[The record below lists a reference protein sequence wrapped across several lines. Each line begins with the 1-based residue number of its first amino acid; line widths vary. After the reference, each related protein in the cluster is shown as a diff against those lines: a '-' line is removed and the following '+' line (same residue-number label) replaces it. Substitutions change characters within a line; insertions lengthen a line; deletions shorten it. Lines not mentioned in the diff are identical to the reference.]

1 MKCLNILQWLPMVAV
16 GAFFYGCQQM
26 EDAQWSDDE
35 YGTLKVETRTVEN
48 VEVPYPMSLYAFSSS
63 GDCVDTQTIEDEDEK
78 LQMDLPSGNYRIVA
92 VAGYGSGYVLPSVE
106 DWEDEITVA
115 EDEIPETPLMMGM
128 ADIKIDTEV
137 ENKLKINLSYSVAAM
152 DVALSGVPD
161 DVKSVEVTVS
171 PFYSSVNLKGEYQDS
186 GSSLCLTCSLDEEGQ
201 WVSPLCYVFPGSSDE
216 TVLSIALK
224 MKDGTKSTYGYV
236 WKDAPQANKPYHL
249 KGSYAEGLMLDGSF
263 VVQGWGEAEEVKF
276 GFGSG
281 TQNKD
286 ENGSTSDTGDIP
298 EIGSFWKA
306 GLVIEVGEADETGVD
321 VLLMSLDE
329 WYALTS
335 HIEELLAEYSLNG
348 ISGWRLPTHE
358 EAKRLKDAY
367 GGDDL
372 DLLNDF
378 IWAYNSKLIGLDL
391 EERYLCT
398 KSDVYNSFSF
408 KDNTV
413 IREAGAKTT
422 YSVRLVKSFRIEF

>member
-16 GAFFYGCQQM
+16 GAFFYGCQQV

-78 LQMDLPSGNYRIVA
+78 IQMDLPSGNYRIVA

-115 EDEIPETPLMMGM
+115 EDEVPETPLMMGM

-161 DVKSVEVTVS
+161 EVKSVEVMVS

-186 GSSLCLTCSLDEEGQ
+186 GSSLCLTCSLDEKGQ
-201 WVSPLCYVFPGSSDE
+201 WVSPLYYVFPGSSDE

-224 MKDGTKSTYGYV
+224 MKDGTKATYGYV
-236 WKDAPQANKPYHL
+236 WKEAPQANKPYHL
-249 KGSYAEGLMLDGSF
+249 KGHYAEGLMLDGFF

-281 TQNKD
+281 IQNKD

-306 GLVIEVGEADETGVD
+306 GL
-321 VLLMSLDE
+321 S
-329 WYALTS
+329 
-335 HIEELLAEYSLNG
+335 
-348 ISGWRLPTHE
+348 
-358 EAKRLKDAY
+358 
-367 GGDDL
+367 
-372 DLLNDF
+372 
-378 IWAYNSKLIGLDL
+378 
-391 EERYLCT
+391 
-398 KSDVYNSFSF
+398 
-408 KDNTV
+408 
-413 IREAGAKTT
+413 
-422 YSVRLVKSFRIEF
+422 